1 MLLSWERC
9 NGEEVEGNCCWT
21 IWNFPVAVFISLP
34 IHLLPP
40 HSVSQIRAERAI
52 ERRRPNQRAFVDRVG
67 EKLPAKNS
75 FEMLNRS
82 SNKCITASLRT
93 HHNRRRKKEATRKN
107 DVVIKNINFQGMRAA
122 KYKVTETSL

>member
-1 MLLSWERC
+1 MGRKWRGIVVGLFGTFRLQFLFRYLSIFFRPTQSHRYVQSELSSADDRINVRSWTESAR
-9 NGEEVEGNCCWT
+9 NCPLT
-21 IWNFPVAVFISLP
+21 I
-34 IHLLPP
+34 
-40 HSVSQIRAERAI
+40 
-52 ERRRPNQRAFVDRVG
+52 
-67 EKLPAKNS
+67 S
-75 FEMLNRS
+75 FERLNRS